1 MERRSVIRSLVIIA
15 GGIIVLPACQHT
27 PGNASIRLKNIK
39 INADQE
45 KLLAEI
51 ASTIIPQTNTPG
63 AREVGAHLFALRM
76 LDDMYE
82 KQVQQNFV
90 TGLKQLEANT
100 KKQFDESFVNCTI
113 EQKQKMLLGIE
124 SKKGYSKEVFDF
136 YEIMKQRTIEGY
148 LNSKYVM
155 TNIVKYE
162 LIPTHKYDGYYPVK
176 KIKY

>member
-1 MERRSVIRSLVIIA
+1 MERRSAIRSLVIIA

-51 ASTIIPQTNTPG
+51 ASTIIPATKTPG
-63 AREVGAHLFALRM
+63 AKEVGAHLFVLKM
-76 LDDMYE
+76 VDDMYE
-82 KQVQQNFV
+82 KEVQHNFIY
-90 TGLKQLEANT
+90 GLKQLESDT
-100 KKQFDESFVNCTI
+100 KRQFDQSFVNCTI

-136 YEIMKQRTIEGY
+136 YEIMKKRTIEGY

-155 TNIVKYE
+155 TNVVKYE

-176 KIKY
+176 NM